1 MHWADIAR
9 DPFVTLS
16 HLSVVLLCTIS
27 AAVGLAFVGLG
38 NRLDMPLEIVRAH
51 IALRTTGDAPLVV
64 RVLIDASSS
73 QRREGVE
80 GIDHAH
86 QSWTRTTWFT
96 SKK

>member
-38 NRLDMPLEIVRAH
+38 VLVDLAAQPTGF
-51 IALRTTGDAPLVV
+51 ALLSTLLSLSMISLAIGWATFRNLKAVV
-64 RVLIDASSS
+64 QA
-73 QRREGVE
+73 
-80 GIDHAH
+80 
-86 QSWTRTTWFT
+86 
-96 SKK
+96 